1 MIVDSNKKVLTTP
14 EIITA
19 SANQT
24 GFPEDIPLEAVLLS
38 IAKEGSL
45 ETADTIQ
52 IGNTVFLGQ
61 TGTGKNKNKMVG
73 RAFNIDTGKNFVEN
87 GFKYFDY
94 LREKGITHYSTR
106 FTEDTFLNAFR
117 VFQRRTDKD
126 GSGSTAIGKLK
137 SGGYVVYLKLFPKSE
152 ES

>member
-14 EIITA
+14 EIIAA
-19 SANQT
+19 SVNQI

-73 RAFNIDTGKNFVEN
+73 RAFNIDTGKNFVES

-94 LREKGITHYSTR
+94 LREKGITHYSTW

-137 SGGYVVYLKLFPKSE
+137 SGGYVVYLKLFAKSK

>member
-14 EIITA
+14 EIIAA
-19 SANQT
+19 SVNQI

-61 TGTGKNKNKMVG
+61 IGTGKNKNKMVG
-73 RAFNIDTGKNFVEN
+73 TCF
-87 GFKYFDY
+87 
-94 LREKGITHYSTR
+94 
-106 FTEDTFLNAFR
+106 
-117 VFQRRTDKD
+117 
-126 GSGSTAIGKLK
+126 
-137 SGGYVVYLKLFPKSE
+137 
-152 ES
+152 